1 MKAIVYV
8 TNAGSS
14 EKYAQMLGE
23 KTGIPVYPFS
33 KSSEVPEGAQVI
45 FMGWVMAGAV
55 QGLAEA
61 RQKFGELYAVCPVG
75 MMKSE
80 DNDAQLKAKNAITEP
95 MFFLQGDFHI
105 DRLKG
110 MYKMM
115 MGMMMKMMKS
125 KLSEMEGDKGK
136 QMLELF
142 EKGVD
147 FVSEDN
153 LNEII
158 TWLGN

>member
-8 TNAGSS
+8 TNTGSS
-14 EKYAQMLGE
+14 KKYAEMLSE
-23 KTGIPVYPFS
+23 KTGIPAYDFKNS
-33 KSSEVPEGAQVI
+33 DEVTADTDVI
-45 FMGWVMAGAV
+45 FIGWVMAGAV
-55 QGLAEA
+55 QGLNEA
-61 RQKFGELYAVCPVG
+61 REKFGSLYAVCPVG

-80 DNDAQLKAKNAITEP
+80 KNDAEIKQKNNITEP

-105 DRLKG
+105 DRLTG

-115 MGMMMKMMKS
+115 MGMMMRMMKS
-125 KLSEMEGDKGK
+125 KAKELDPEKGEK
-136 QMLELF
+136 MLELF

-153 LNEII
+153 LTDII
-158 TWLGN
+158 AWLGE